1 MLTPYTRK
9 ELMASLME
17 NLLEVLDR
25 EETKYEE
32 LVKLEYEKK
41 EILIKG
47 DVPALEK
54 MTDREQ
60 DVSSVLRNLEIR
72 REKIMDDMSTVLGKK
87 KSELTIK
94 YMIGILDK
102 QPDEQARL
110 SELREKLR
118 ATLSEMSQINELNR
132 MLTEQAIELVEYD
145 LNLIK
150 SMRQAPQTANYD
162 RDALGTGDI
171 LPSRGFDAKQ

>member
-1 MLTPYTRK
+1 
-9 ELMASLME
+9 MASLME
-17 NLLEVLDR
+17 NLLEVLTR
-25 EETKYEE
+25 EEEEYEK

-41 EILIKG
+41 QILIDG

-72 REKIMDDMSTVLGKK
+72 REKIMDDMSMVLGKP

-94 YMIGILDK
+94 YMIELLDK

-110 SELREKLR
+110 SDLRTRLKE
-118 ATLSEMSQINELNR
+118 TLSELGQINDLNR
-132 MLTEQAIELVEYD
+132 MLTEQALELVEYD
-145 LNLIK
+145 LNLLK

-162 RDALGTGDI
+162 RDAGTTGDI
-171 LPSRGFDAKQ
+171 LGSRGFDTKQ

>member
-72 REKIMDDMSTVLGKK
+72 REKIMDDM
-87 KSELTIK
+87 
-94 YMIGILDK
+94 
-102 QPDEQARL
+102 
-110 SELREKLR
+110 R
-118 ATLSEMSQINELNR
+118 AS
-132 MLTEQAIELVEYD
+132 
-145 LNLIK
+145 
-150 SMRQAPQTANYD
+150 
-162 RDALGTGDI
+162 
-171 LPSRGFDAKQ
+171 

>member
-1 MLTPYTRK
+1 
-9 ELMASLME
+9 MASLMQ
-17 NLLEVLDR
+17 NLLEVLEKE
-25 EETKYEE
+25 EETYEG

-72 REKIMDDMSTVLGKK
+72 REKIMDDMSVVLGKD

-94 YMIGILDK
+94 YMIEILEK

-110 SELREKLR
+110 GELREKLR
-118 ATLSEMSQINELNR
+118 SILDEMSQINDLNR
-132 MLTEQAIELVEYD
+132 MLTEQALELVEYD
-145 LNLIK
+145 LNLFK

-162 RDALGTGDI
+162 RDAMDTGDV
-171 LPSRGFDAKQ
+171 LSSRGFDAKQ

>member
-1 MLTPYTRK
+1 
-9 ELMASLME
+9 MASLME
-17 NLLEVLDR
+17 NLLEVLDKEN
-25 EETKYEE
+25 EEYKK

-41 EILIKG
+41 QILIDG

-72 REKIMDDMSTVLGKK
+72 REKIMDDMSTVLGKPK
-87 KSELTIK
+87 TELTIK
-94 YMIGILDK
+94 YMIELLDK

-110 SELREKLR
+110 SELRTSLHEVL
-118 ATLSEMSQINELNR
+118 TEMSQINELNK
-132 MLTEQAIELVEYD
+132 MLTEQALELVEYD
-145 LNLIK
+145 LNLLK

-162 RDALGTGDI
+162 RDAGTTGDI
-171 LPSRGFDAKQ
+171 LGSRGFDTKQ